1 MSDSIPTYRCE
12 GCGTMRHI
20 YGADFGQPCPI
31 CARIRYCLECANEM
45 EASDEGAICKT
56 CDMRQLNGD
65 QSEMGM
71 SPDQFE
77 REQP

>member
-1 MSDSIPTYRCE
+1 MSQHSHNNPDLY
-12 GCGTMRHI
+12 
-20 YGADFGQPCPI
+20 
-31 CARIRYCLECANEM
+31 ARYDVGRDLTDAEREANSEKRYCLECAKEM
-45 EASDEGAICKT
+45 EPSDEGAICKT